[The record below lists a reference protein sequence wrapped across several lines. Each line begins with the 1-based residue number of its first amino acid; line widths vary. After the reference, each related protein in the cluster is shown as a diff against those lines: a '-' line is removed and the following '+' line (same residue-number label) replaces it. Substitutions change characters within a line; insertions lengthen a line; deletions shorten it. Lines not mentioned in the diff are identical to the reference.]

1 MKIKTTQ
8 MPFSWQMCKQ
18 ISLSMQWNTTQQLQ
32 TNEPLTPTTTKMAL
46 HSDEWK
52 NPDTTP
58 PPKIA
63 HTLRFH
69 LDKVLGNANL
79 SRVTENR
86 WLPGRK
92 RPEGLQKGK
101 RKFLGVMGMFII
113 LTGVLVSWLYT
124 RKTHQIIHFKHVQ
137 FTVWQPY
144 LNKAVWK
151 REKDHLKEKL
161 THLPGLVYCL

>member
-1 MKIKTTQ
+1 MT
-8 MPFSWQMCKQ
+8 SER
-18 ISLSMQWNTTQQLQ
+18 NQ
-32 TNEPLTPTTTKMAL
+32 TL
-46 HSDEWK
+46 
-52 NPDTTP
+52 PD

-86 WLPGRK
+86 WLLGRK

-101 RKFLGVMGMFII
+101 RKLLGVMGMFIT
-113 LTGVLVSWLYT
+113 LTGMLVSWLYT

-137 FTVWQPY
+137 FTV
-144 LNKAVWK
+144 
-151 REKDHLKEKL
+151 
-161 THLPGLVYCL
+161 